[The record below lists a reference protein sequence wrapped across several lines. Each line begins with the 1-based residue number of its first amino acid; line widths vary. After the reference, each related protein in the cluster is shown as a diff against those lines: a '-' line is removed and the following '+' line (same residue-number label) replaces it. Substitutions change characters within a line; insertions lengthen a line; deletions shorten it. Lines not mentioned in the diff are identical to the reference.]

1 VWRSETPAAFTA
13 PRLITLGMAWYLF
26 AFAVN
31 LVWYVASRH
40 YYLPSVGV
48 ALVLAGMALAPAQ
61 LAASPRPRDLLTGV
75 ALFAVALLGGCFFL
89 GRKGEAGHWVEATR
103 YTRRLESQLRQNQR
117 VLPHHATVVVLDLP
131 DTLGPA
137 PLLPPWGF
145 RDALRLWYGDREL
158 AAGTALVPHASH
170 FTLDPRGY
178 PEHLHYDSLLL
189 FTYRDQKLEPVREL
203 ILDRRQGPPATVTL
217 ANAAGASLRIREGV
231 KLGRSAPPTPP
242 MQLAADVPPER

>member
-1 VWRSETPAAFTA
+1 
-13 PRLITLGMAWYLF
+13 LAWYLF

-40 YYLPSVGV
+40 YYIPSVGV
-48 ALVLAGMALAPAQ
+48 ALVLAGMAYAPAQ
-61 LAASPRPRDLLTGV
+61 LAPNPRLRDLLTGV
-75 ALFAVALLGGCFFL
+75 AVFALALLGGGFFL
-89 GRKGEAGHWVEATR
+89 ARRGEASHWVEATR
-103 YTRRLESQLRQNQR
+103 YTRRLETQLRLGLPA
-117 VLPHHATVVVLDLP
+117 VPHHATVVVLDLP

-145 RDALRLWYGDREL
+145 RDALRLWYADREL
-158 AAGTALVPHASH
+158 AAGTALVPVASH

-217 ANAAGASLRIREGV
+217 ANAAGASLRVREGV

-242 MQLAADVPPER
+242 TQLAADVPPERY